1 MDGMAVFRS
10 LRGAIRSPGSQALL
24 MPRALVAPQGAI
36 AIRLRPM
43 RADDAIEWSRLRE
56 RNRSWLQPWD
66 SGDPMHGPGFS
77 FNEWIERQHRAQR
90 AGTAAQFFIEY
101 RMSIVGQ
108 VSVGAISYG
117 AMRCGSVGYW
127 VDEGHAGL
135 GIAPMA
141 VALLADWAML
151 DAAGSRLHR
160 LEIAMLPENRCSK
173 RVAEKLG
180 RVMKVCVVATCTSM
194 ALGAIMKCTVYWL
207 KMRLKALSN
216 VCLIEFRPSAAG
228 IENPV
233 EVQ

>member
-1 MDGMAVFRS
+1 
-10 LRGAIRSPGSQALL
+10 

-180 RVMKVCVVATCTSM
+180 ARHEGVRRGYMYIN
-194 ALGAIMKCTVYWL
+194 GAWRDHEMYGLLAEDAPEGFVK
-207 KMRLKALSN
+207 RLLD
-216 VCLIEFRPSAAG
+216 
-228 IENPV
+228 
-233 EVQ
+233 